1 MRTSSTRRHGLAL
14 VATTALAAL
23 AVTGCQ
29 AASPSASPGASGGTS
44 APGDAAAFPS
54 APLTITVPSG
64 PGGGLDQLGRSV
76 QLALTQSGLVTDN
89 IQVFNNPGAGSML
102 GMNEFIR
109 EAKGD
114 QHQLLAVSAVLL
126 GAEKTSDIDVTLEGD
141 TTPIAALASEY
152 LTIVT
157 RADSTYK
164 TIKDFVDAL
173 KADPKSVHV
182 VGSVA
187 GSLEQVLMG
196 LLAQSEGIDPS
207 AITYVP
213 YENAS
218 EQVTA
223 LLSGDADISVMG
235 ISEILSQLQ
244 DGSVVPLV
252 VSSPERLEGI
262 DAPTFGEAG
271 LDKELAMA
279 NWRGIV
285 GPPGLT
291 DDQRD
296 QVVELVAKM
305 KDTDQ
310 WTEILKAK
318 SWADTFIGGAEFG
331 EYLNTESDRIGAA
344 LAGLGLIKG

>member
-1 MRTSSTRRHGLAL
+1 MI
-14 VATTALAAL
+14 ALAA
-23 AVTGCQ
+23 CQ
-29 AASPSASPGASGGTS
+29 STSGTADVDESYPSK
-44 APGDAAAFPS
+44 
-54 APLTITVPSG
+54 PLTITVPSG

-76 QLALTQSGLVTDN
+76 QLALTQSGLVKDN

-102 GMNEFIR
+102 GLNQFVR
-109 EAKGD
+109 EEKGD
-114 QHQLLAVSAVLL
+114 PYQLLAVSAVLL
-126 GAEKTSDIDVTLEGD
+126 GAEKTADIDVTLEGD
-141 TTPIAALASEY
+141 TTPVAELASEY

-157 RADSTYK
+157 KKGSRFT
-164 TIKDFVDAL
+164 TIQDFVDAL
-173 KADPKSVHV
+173 KSDPASVKV

-235 ISEILSQLQ
+235 ISEILSQIQ

-252 VSSPERLEGI
+252 VSSPERLDGI

-271 LDKELAMA
+271 LDEDLSMA
-279 NWRGIV
+279 NWRGV
-285 GPPGLT
+285 VAPPGIT
-291 DDQRD
+291 DEQRD
-296 QVVELVAKM
+296 QIVDLISKM
-305 KDTDQ
+305 RETDQ
-310 WTEILKAK
+310 WREILTSK
-318 SWADTFIGGAEFG
+318 SWADTFKGGAEFG
-331 EYLNTESDRIGAA
+331 EYMNTESDRIGTA
-344 LAGLGLIKG
+344 LTGLGLVDG

>member
-1 MRTSSTRRHGLAL
+1 
-14 VATTALAAL
+14 
-23 AVTGCQ
+23 
-29 AASPSASPGASGGTS
+29 
-44 APGDAAAFPS
+44 
-54 APLTITVPSG
+54 
-64 PGGGLDQLGRSV
+64 
-76 QLALTQSGLVTDN
+76 
-89 IQVFNNPGAGSML
+89 
-102 GMNEFIR
+102 MNQFIR
-109 EAKGD
+109 EEAGD
-114 QHQLLAVSAVLL
+114 QYQLLAVSAVLL

-157 RADSTYK
+157 RADSKYK
-164 TIKDFVDAL
+164 TIKDFVAAL
-173 KADPKSVHV
+173 KTDPKSVNV

-196 LLAQSEGIDPS
+196 LLAQSEGIDPA

-244 DGSVVPLV
+244 DGSVIPLV

-271 LDKELAMA
+271 LSQELAMA

-291 DDQRD
+291 DQQRD
-296 QVVELVAKM
+296 QVVDLISKM
-305 KDTDQ
+305 KDTDE
-310 WTEILKAK
+310 WKEILVSK
-318 SWADTFIGGAEFG
+318 SWANTFIGGAEFG
-331 EYLNTESDRIGAA
+331 QYMNTESERIGKA
-344 LAGLGLIKG
+344 LQGLGLIQG